1 MDRYV
6 DAAAVLL
13 FVGATAFVG
22 LYARGFFDR
31 HGEPTP
37 ETEPPPRTS
46 VFALKVEEALPT
58 LEGHVVAGSWKPRD
72 ARSTC
77 AADERRRIAELDAIE
92 RDLFAA
98 ELPSD
103 RALAEPVAEA
113 LAALR
118 MCVSCAP
125 EKNGCAAAAR
135 ALTRVESR
143 LGLPRSAG
151 GI

>member
-1 MDRYV
+1 MNRFV

-31 HGEPTP
+31 HAEEATD
-37 ETEPPPRTS
+37 PPPRTS
-46 VFALKVEEALPT
+46 MFALKVEEALPT

-72 ARSTC
+72 ERATC

-92 RDLFAA
+92 RDLAA
-98 ELPSD
+98 SQRPSD
-103 RALAEPVAEA
+103 GELAEPVAEA

-125 EKNGCAAAAR
+125 EKSGCAAAAR
-135 ALTRVESR
+135 ALTRIEAH